1 MCHLATQPLLRS
13 MAIAVLRSKSLPK
26 NSAMHSRI
34 FRSKLPACSILE
46 NKYPQ
51 YNAQKR
57 PQSCRG
63 LRPFCG
69 TSSLAQGC
77 QIGLIPPFRK
87 SISHTSFFAQKKP
100 DRKQTSQSAS
110 CPAAIS
116 SNSSPSEQGILYHT
130 RAGLSSMAFP
140 PRGIRIS
147 DGRSCCD
154 FRPRRQRYPLRSV
167 HSDNPLCVITSSQ
180 YMRRSQRSSPLHD
193 P

>member
-1 MCHLATQPLLRS
+1 MT
-13 MAIAVLRSKSLPK
+13 
-26 NSAMHSRI
+26 
-34 FRSKLPACSILE
+34 
-46 NKYPQ
+46 
-51 YNAQKR
+51 QKR
-57 PQSCRG
+57 SVSTSLKSSRRSARLNRDNEKR
-63 LRPFCG
+63 LRADMVQRHH
-69 TSSLAQGC
+69 LLKY
-77 QIGLIPPFRK
+77 IGLILPFRK
-87 SISHTSFFAQKKP
+87 SISHISFFAQKKP

>member
-1 MCHLATQPLLRS
+1 MT
-13 MAIAVLRSKSLPK
+13 
-26 NSAMHSRI
+26 
-34 FRSKLPACSILE
+34 
-46 NKYPQ
+46 
-51 YNAQKR
+51 QKR
-57 PQSCRG
+57 SVSTSLKSSRRSARLNRDNEKR
-63 LRPFCG
+63 LRADMVQRRH
-69 TSSLAQGC
+69 LWKY
-77 QIGLIPPFRK
+77 IGLILPFRK

>member
-1 MCHLATQPLLRS
+1 MTQKRSVSTSLRS
-13 MAIAVLRSKSLPK
+13 SRRSARLNRDNEKRLRADMVQRRHL
-26 NSAMHSRI
+26 
-34 FRSKLPACSILE
+34 L
-46 NKYPQ
+46 KY
-51 YNAQKR
+51 
-57 PQSCRG
+57 
-63 LRPFCG
+63 
-69 TSSLAQGC
+69 
-77 QIGLIPPFRK
+77 IGLILPFRK
-87 SISHTSFFAQKKP
+87 SISHISFFARKKAGQET
-100 DRKQTSQSAS
+100 DVSVCLLSG
-110 CPAAIS
+110 CYFF
-116 SNSSPSEQGILYHT
+116 EQLALRAGDTLSYPRT

>member
-1 MCHLATQPLLRS
+1 MTQKRSVSTSLRS
-13 MAIAVLRSKSLPK
+13 SRRSARLNRDNEKRLRADMVQRRHL
-26 NSAMHSRI
+26 
-34 FRSKLPACSILE
+34 L
-46 NKYPQ
+46 KY
-51 YNAQKR
+51 
-57 PQSCRG
+57 
-63 LRPFCG
+63 
-69 TSSLAQGC
+69 
-77 QIGLIPPFRK
+77 IGLILPFRK

-180 YMRRSQRSSPLHD
+180 YIRRSQRSSPLHD

>member
-1 MCHLATQPLLRS
+1 
-13 MAIAVLRSKSLPK
+13 MALYAISIRQARDLPPPF
-26 NSAMHSRI
+26 
-34 FRSKLPACSILE
+34 FRFCLTADTLGLSYILPAAGRIRDFHPLE
-46 NKYPQ
+46 RALTGRTRKTPPSRYGSEASFIEVHWFDP
-51 YNAQKR
+51 AVQKIHIAH
-57 PQSCRG
+57 
-63 LRPFCG
+63 LLFC
-69 TSSLAQGC
+69 A
-77 QIGLIPPFRK
+77 
-87 SISHTSFFAQKKP
+87 KKP

-116 SNSSPSEQGILYHT
+116 SNSSPSEQRILYHT